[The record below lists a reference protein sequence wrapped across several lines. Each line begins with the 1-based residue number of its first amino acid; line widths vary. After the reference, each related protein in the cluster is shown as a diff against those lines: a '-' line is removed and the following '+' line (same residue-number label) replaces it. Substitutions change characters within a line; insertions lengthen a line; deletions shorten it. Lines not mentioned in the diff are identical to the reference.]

1 MAFSTPVFRQP
12 SNPETY
18 FLTRAGGLGVM
29 TSPLQGEDRRFDSA
43 PAHHS
48 RRKQKMLGQNFLIDQ
63 NVADR
68 IISEASI
75 SYGEKVLEIGPGRGV
90 LTERLVTESDLLAVE
105 KDRWLAV
112 VLKQK
117 FGDQAEIV
125 EADILKFD
133 IPDVDVI
140 VANLPYSI
148 SSPILFRLFEY
159 DWNRAILM
167 FQEEFANRLIAK
179 PGSKTY
185 GRLSV
190 MANHYAKTSKLF
202 KVSKTAFQPQ
212 PKVHSQVVRLVRHEP
227 DYDLLDFSTF
237 SEVVRSIFTHRRK
250 KIRNCL
256 KLTFPS
262 LEVNDFDYVNERAEV
277 LSPNQIAELSN
288 QIFSKLSE

>member
-1 MAFSTPVFRQP
+1 MACRTPGCRRP
-12 SNPETY
+12 ANPETY

-63 NVADR
+63 NIADR
-68 IISEASI
+68 IVSEASI
-75 SYGEKVLEIGPGRGV
+75 ASAERVLEIGPGRGV
-90 LTERLVTESDLLAVE
+90 LTERLVTKSDLLAVE

-133 IPDVDVI
+133 IPDIDVI

-159 DWNRAILM
+159 NWNRAILM

-179 PGSKTY
+179 PGSKAY

-227 DYDLLDFSTF
+227 DYEISDFSTF

-256 KLTFPS
+256 KITFPS
-262 LEVNDFDYVNERAEV
+262 LEVNDLDYVDERAEV
-277 LSPNQIAELSN
+277 LSPNQIAEMSN

>member
-1 MAFSTPVFRQP
+1 
-12 SNPETY
+12 
-18 FLTRAGGLGVM
+18 M

-63 NVADR
+63 KIADR
-68 IISEASI
+68 IVAEASI
-75 SYGEKVLEIGPGRGV
+75 EGDEKILEIGPGRGV
-90 LTERLVTESDLLAVE
+90 LTERLVPLGKLLAVE
-105 KDRWLAV
+105 KDKWLAV

-117 FGDQAEIV
+117 FADRAEIV
-125 EADILKFD
+125 EDDILKFD
-133 IPDVDVI
+133 IPEIDVI

-148 SSPILFRLFEY
+148 SSPILFRLFDFE
-159 DWNRAILM
+159 WNRAILM

-190 MANHYAKTSKLF
+190 MANHYAKTTKLF

-212 PKVHSQVVRLVRHEP
+212 PKVHSQVVRLARHSP
-227 DYDLLDFSTF
+227 DYELSDFDNF
-237 SEVVRSIFTHRRK
+237 EKVVKSIFMHRRK

-256 KLTFPS
+256 KLAFPN
-262 LEVNDFDYVNERAEV
+262 LEVEDLDHMDQRAEV
-277 LSPNQIAELSN
+277 LTPKQIADLSN
-288 QIFSKLSE
+288 QIFKRISE